1 MAGGLYSSLFGK
13 SGQGLYEALY
23 SKSGSP
29 HQVKRFESRLGH
41 FEGRLGQDAGDAGDE
56 DDEDD
61 EEDAP
66 SVAPAAPGKPFFSR
80 DFAGIPLWLLGVCF
94 LGFSYAYRRK
104 AKASGSSK

>member
-1 MAGGLYSSLFGK
+1 MAGLYTSLFGK
-13 SGQGLYEALY
+13 SGQGLFEPLY
-23 SKSGSP
+23 SKGGSP

-41 FEGRLGQDAGDAGDE
+41 FEGRLGQDA

-61 EEDAP
+61 EGDEEDTPSAAP
-66 SVAPAAPGKPFFSR
+66 AEPAAPGKPFFSR